1 MSIPAGQEYMMPELG
16 LGKIASYQRSQVD
29 SAAVKKD
36 INFGQAVQVVDDEA
50 SPLEDTGD
58 FYGVAVTKNYVDEY
72 TDDKV
77 GVYKPS
83 EAVPVLRQ
91 GTITVIVDEDV
102 KSGEKAVV
110 NTATSNFLPSTTAK
124 TTKTEVI
131 GVFKSTTSRDGLAK
145 LEINLP

>member
-1 MSIPAGQEYMMPELG
+1 MPELG

-36 INFGQAVQVVDDEA
+36 INFGQAVQVIDDEA
-50 SPLEDTGD
+50 SPLTTGD
-58 FYGVAVTKNYVDEY
+58 FYGVAVAKNYVDEY
-72 TDDKV
+72 TDDKA

-131 GVFKSTTSRDGLAK
+131 GVFKSTTSSDGLAK

>member
-1 MSIPAGQEYMMPELG
+1 MMPELG

-36 INFGQAVQVVDDEA
+36 INFGQAVQVIDDEA
-50 SPLEDTGD
+50 SPLTTGD
-58 FYGVAVTKNYVDEY
+58 FYGVAVAKNYVDEY
-72 TDDKV
+72 TDDKA

-83 EAVPVLRQ
+83 EAVSVLRQ

-131 GVFKSTTSRDGLAK
+131 GVFKSTTSSDGLAK

>member
-1 MSIPAGQEYMMPELG
+1 MSIPTGQEYMMPELG

-29 SAAVKKD
+29 SAAVKEN
-36 INFGQAVQVVDDEA
+36 IRFGQAVQVLDDEA
-50 SPLEDTGD
+50 SPLSTGN
-58 FYGVAVTKNYVDEY
+58 FYGVAVAKNDVPEY
-72 TDDKV
+72 SSKKE
-77 GVYKPS
+77 GIYKPS

-110 NTATSNFLPSTTAK
+110 NTATANFLPSTTAL
-124 TTKTEVI
+124 TTKTDAV
-131 GVFKSTTSRDGLAK
+131 GVFKSTTAADGLAK

>member
-1 MSIPAGQEYMMPELG
+1 MMPELG

-36 INFGQAVQVVDDEA
+36 INFGQAVQVIDDEA
-50 SPLEDTGD
+50 SPLTTGD
-58 FYGVAVTKNYVDEY
+58 FYGVAVAKNYVDEY
-72 TDDKV
+72 TDDKA

-131 GVFKSTTSRDGLAK
+131 GVFKSTTSSDGLAK

>member
-1 MSIPAGQEYMMPELG
+1 MSIPTGQEYMMPELG

-36 INFGQAVQVVDDEA
+36 INFGQAVQVIDDEA
-50 SPLEDTGD
+50 SPLTTGD
-58 FYGVAVTKNYVDEY
+58 FYGVAVAKNYVDEY
-72 TDDKV
+72 TDDKA

-131 GVFKSTTSRDGLAK
+131 GVFKSTTSSDGLAK

>member
-1 MSIPAGQEYMMPELG
+1 MSIPTGQEYMMPELG

-36 INFGQAVQVVDDEA
+36 INFGQAVQVIDDEA
-50 SPLEDTGD
+50 SPLTTGD
-58 FYGVAVTKNYVDEY
+58 FYGVAVAKNYVDEY
-72 TDDKV
+72 TDDKA

-131 GVFKSTTSRDGLAK
+131 GVFKSTTSKDGLAK

>member
-1 MSIPAGQEYMMPELG
+1 MSIPTGQEYMMPELG

-36 INFGQAVQVVDDEA
+36 INFGQAVQVIDEEA
-50 SPLEDTGD
+50 SPLTTGD
-58 FYGVAVTKNYVDEY
+58 FYGVAVAKNYVDEY
-72 TDDKV
+72 TDDKA

-83 EAVPVLRQ
+83 EALPVLRQ

-124 TTKTEVI
+124 TTKTEVV
-131 GVFKSTTSRDGLAK
+131 GVFKSTTSKDGLAK

>member
-1 MSIPAGQEYMMPELG
+1 MSIPTGQEYMMPELG

-36 INFGQAVQVVDDEA
+36 INFGQAVQVIDEEA
-50 SPLEDTGD
+50 SPLTTGD
-58 FYGVAVTKNYVDEY
+58 FYGVAVAKNYVDEY
-72 TDDKV
+72 IDDKA

>member
-1 MSIPAGQEYMMPELG
+1 MSIPTGQEYMMPELG

-36 INFGQAVQVVDDEA
+36 INFGQAVQVIDDEA
-50 SPLEDTGD
+50 SPLTTGD
-58 FYGVAVTKNYVDEY
+58 FYGVAVAKNYVDEY
-72 TDDKV
+72 TDDKA

>member
-1 MSIPAGQEYMMPELG
+1 MSIPTGQEYMMPELG

-36 INFGQAVQVVDDEA
+36 INFGQAVQVIDDEA
-50 SPLEDTGD
+50 SPLTTGD
-58 FYGVAVTKNYVDEY
+58 FYGVAVAKNYVDEY
-72 TDDKV
+72 TDDKA

-131 GVFKSTTSRDGLAK
+131 GVFKSTTSNDGLAK

>member
-1 MSIPAGQEYMMPELG
+1 MSIPTGQEYMMPELG

-36 INFGQAVQVVDDEA
+36 INFGQAVQVIDDEA
-50 SPLEDTGD
+50 SPLTTGD
-58 FYGVAVTKNYVDEY
+58 FYGVAVAKNYVDEY

-102 KSGEKAVV
+102 KSGEKSVV
-110 NTATSNFLPSTTAK
+110 NTDTSNFLPSTTAK
-124 TTKTEVI
+124 TTKTGVI
-131 GVFKSTTSRDGLAK
+131 GVFKSTTSKDGLAK

>member
-1 MSIPAGQEYMMPELG
+1 MT
-16 LGKIASYQRSQVD
+16 
-29 SAAVKKD
+29 
-36 INFGQAVQVVDDEA
+36 
-50 SPLEDTGD
+50 TGD
-58 FYGVAVTKNYVDEY
+58 FYGVAVAKNYVDEY
-72 TDDKV
+72 TDDKA

-131 GVFKSTTSRDGLAK
+131 GVFKSTTSSDGLAK

>member
-36 INFGQAVQVVDDEA
+36 INFGQAVQVIDEEA
-50 SPLEDTGD
+50 SPLTTGD
-58 FYGVAVTKNYVDEY
+58 FYGVAVAKNYVDEY
-72 TDDKV
+72 TDDKA

-110 NTATSNFLPSTTAK
+110 NTDTSNFLPSTTAK
-124 TTKTEVI
+124 TTKTGVI
-131 GVFKSTTSRDGLAK
+131 GVFKSTTSKDGLAK

>member
-1 MSIPAGQEYMMPELG
+1 MSIPTGQEYMMPELG

-36 INFGQAVQVVDDEA
+36 INFGQAVQVIDDEA
-50 SPLEDTGD
+50 SPLTTGD
-58 FYGVAVTKNYVDEY
+58 FYGVAVAKNYVDEY
-72 TDDKV
+72 TDDKA

-110 NTATSNFLPSTTAK
+110 NTDTSNFLPSTTAK

-131 GVFKSTTSRDGLAK
+131 GVFKSTTSSDGLAK

>member
-1 MSIPAGQEYMMPELG
+1 MSIPTGQEYMMPELG
-16 LGKIASYQRSQVD
+16 LGKIASYHRSQVD

-36 INFGQAVQVVDDEA
+36 INFGQAVQVIDEEA
-50 SPLEDTGD
+50 SPLTTGD
-58 FYGVAVTKNYVDEY
+58 FYGVAVAKNYVDEY
-72 TDDKV
+72 TDDKA

-124 TTKTEVI
+124 TTKTEVV
-131 GVFKSTTSRDGLAK
+131 GVFKSTTSKDGLAK

>member
-1 MSIPAGQEYMMPELG
+1 MSIPTGQEYMMPELG

-36 INFGQAVQVVDDEA
+36 INFGQAVQVIDDEA
-50 SPLEDTGD
+50 SPLTTGD
-58 FYGVAVTKNYVDEY
+58 FYGVAVAKNYVDEY
-72 TDDKV
+72 TDDKA

-124 TTKTEVI
+124 TTKTEVM

>member
-1 MSIPAGQEYMMPELG
+1 MSIPTGQEYMMPELG

-29 SAAVKKD
+29 SAAVKANIK
-36 INFGQAVQVVDDEA
+36 FGQAVQVLDDEA
-50 SPLEDTGD
+50 SPLTTGD
-58 FYGVAVTKNYVDEY
+58 FYGVAVAKNYVDEY
-72 TDDKV
+72 TDDKA

-131 GVFKSTTSRDGLAK
+131 GVFKSTTSSDGLAK

>member
-1 MSIPAGQEYMMPELG
+1 MSIPTGQEYMMPELG

-36 INFGQAVQVVDDEA
+36 INFGQAVQVIDDEA
-50 SPLEDTGD
+50 SPLTTGD
-58 FYGVAVTKNYVDEY
+58 FYGVAVAKNYVDEY

-110 NTATSNFLPSTTAK
+110 NKDTSNFLPSTTAK
-124 TTKTEVI
+124 TNKTEVV
-131 GVFKSTTSRDGLAK
+131 GVFKSTTSSEGLAK

>member
-1 MSIPAGQEYMMPELG
+1 MSIPTGQEYMMPELG

-36 INFGQAVQVVDDEA
+36 ISFGKAVQVIDDEA
-50 SPLEDTGD
+50 SPLTTGD
-58 FYGVAVTKNYVDEY
+58 FYGVAVAKNYVDEY
-72 TDDKV
+72 TDDKA

-131 GVFKSTTSRDGLAK
+131 GVFKSTTSSDGLAK

>member
-1 MSIPAGQEYMMPELG
+1 MSIPTGQEYMMPELG

-36 INFGQAVQVVDDEA
+36 INFGQAVQVIDDEA
-50 SPLEDTGD
+50 SPLTTGD
-58 FYGVAVTKNYVDEY
+58 FYGVAVAKNYVDEY
-72 TDDKV
+72 TDDKA

-83 EAVPVLRQ
+83 EAVPVLRL

>member
-1 MSIPAGQEYMMPELG
+1 MSIPTGQEYMMPELG

-36 INFGQAVQVVDDEA
+36 INFGQAVQVIDDEA
-50 SPLEDTGD
+50 SPLTTGD
-58 FYGVAVTKNYVDEY
+58 FYGVAVAKNYVDEY
-72 TDDKV
+72 TDNKA

-131 GVFKSTTSRDGLAK
+131 GVFKSTTSSDGLAK

>member
-1 MSIPAGQEYMMPELG
+1 MSIPTGQEYMMPELG

-36 INFGQAVQVVDDEA
+36 INFGQAVQVIDDEA
-50 SPLEDTGD
+50 SPLTTGD
-58 FYGVAVTKNYVDEY
+58 FYGVAVAKNYVDEY
-72 TDDKV
+72 TDDKA

-83 EAVPVLRQ
+83 EAVSVLRQ

>member
-1 MSIPAGQEYMMPELG
+1 MSIPTGQEYMMPELG

-29 SAAVKKD
+29 SAAVKTD
-36 INFGQAVQVVDDEA
+36 IRFGQAVQVLDDEA
-50 SPLEDTGD
+50 SPVTTND
-58 FYGVAVTKNYVDEY
+58 FYGVAVAKNYVAEY
-72 TDDKV
+72 SDNKV
-77 GVYKPS
+77 GIYKPS

-110 NTATSNFLPSTTAK
+110 NTDTANFLPSTTAL
-124 TTKTEVI
+124 TTKTDVV
-131 GVFKSTTSRDGLAK
+131 GVFKSTTAASGLAK

>member
-36 INFGQAVQVVDDEA
+36 INFGQAVQVIDDEA
-50 SPLEDTGD
+50 SPLTTGD
-58 FYGVAVTKNYVDEY
+58 FYGVAVAKNYVDEY
-72 TDDKV
+72 TDDKA

-131 GVFKSTTSRDGLAK
+131 GVFKSTTSSDGLAK

>member
-1 MSIPAGQEYMMPELG
+1 MSIPTGQEYMMPELG

-50 SPLEDTGD
+50 SPLTTGN
-58 FYGVAVTKNYVDEY
+58 FYGVAVAKNYVDEY

-110 NTATSNFLPSTTAK
+110 NTDTSNFLPSTTAK

-131 GVFKSTTSRDGLAK
+131 GVFKSTTSSDGLAK

>member
-1 MSIPAGQEYMMPELG
+1 MSIPTGQEYMMPELG

-36 INFGQAVQVVDDEA
+36 INFGQAVQVIDDEA
-50 SPLEDTGD
+50 SPLTTGD
-58 FYGVAVTKNYVDEY
+58 FYGVAVAKNYVDEY
-72 TDDKV
+72 TDDKA

-83 EAVPVLRQ
+83 EAVSVLRQ

-131 GVFKSTTSRDGLAK
+131 GVFKSTTSSDGLAK

>member
-1 MSIPAGQEYMMPELG
+1 MSIPTGQEYMMPELG

-36 INFGQAVQVVDDEA
+36 INFGQAVQVIDEEA
-50 SPLEDTGD
+50 SPLTTGD
-58 FYGVAVTKNYVDEY
+58 FYGVAVAKNYVDEY
-72 TDDKV
+72 TDDKA

-124 TTKTEVI
+124 TTKTEVV
-131 GVFKSTTSRDGLAK
+131 GVFKSTTSKDGLAK
-145 LEINLP
+145 LEINRP

>member
-1 MSIPAGQEYMMPELG
+1 MSIPTGQEYMMPELG

-36 INFGQAVQVVDDEA
+36 INFGKAVQVIDDEA
-50 SPLEDTGD
+50 SPLTTGD
-58 FYGVAVTKNYVDEY
+58 FYGVAVAKNYVDEY
-72 TDDKV
+72 TDDKA

-131 GVFKSTTSRDGLAK
+131 GVFKSTTSSDGLAK

>member
-1 MSIPAGQEYMMPELG
+1 MSIPTGQEYMMPELG

-36 INFGQAVQVVDDEA
+36 INFGQAVQVIDDEA
-50 SPLEDTGD
+50 SPLTTGD
-58 FYGVAVTKNYVDEY
+58 FYGVAVAKNYVDEY
-72 TDDKV
+72 TDDKA

-110 NTATSNFLPSTTAK
+110 NTDTSNFLPSTTAK
-124 TTKTEVI
+124 TTKTGVI
-131 GVFKSTTSRDGLAK
+131 GVFKSTTSKDGLAK

>member
-1 MSIPAGQEYMMPELG
+1 MSIPTGQEYMMPELG

-29 SAAVKKD
+29 SAAVKANIK
-36 INFGQAVQVVDDEA
+36 FGQAVQVLDDMA
-50 SPLEDTGD
+50 SPLTTGE
-58 FYGVAVTKNYVDEY
+58 FYGVAVAKNYVDAY

-110 NTATSNFLPSTTAK
+110 NKDTSNFLPSTTAK
-124 TTKTEVI
+124 TNKTEVV
-131 GVFKSTTSRDGLAK
+131 GVFKSTTSSEGLAK

>member
-1 MSIPAGQEYMMPELG
+1 MSIPTGQEYMMPELG

-36 INFGQAVQVVDDEA
+36 INFGQAVQVIDEEA
-50 SPLEDTGD
+50 SPLTTGD
-58 FYGVAVTKNYVDEY
+58 FYGVAVAKNYVDEY
-72 TDDKV
+72 TDDKA

-102 KSGEKAVV
+102 KAGEKAVV

>member
-1 MSIPAGQEYMMPELG
+1 MSIPTGQEYMMPELG

-36 INFGQAVQVVDDEA
+36 INFGQAVQVIDDEA
-50 SPLEDTGD
+50 SPLTIGD
-58 FYGVAVTKNYVDEY
+58 FYGVAVAKNYVDEY
-72 TDDKV
+72 TDDKA

-131 GVFKSTTSRDGLAK
+131 GVFKSTTSSDGLAK

>member
-1 MSIPAGQEYMMPELG
+1 MSIPTGQEYMMPELG

-36 INFGQAVQVVDDEA
+36 INFGQAVQVIDEEA
-50 SPLEDTGD
+50 SPLTTGD
-58 FYGVAVTKNYVDEY
+58 FYGVAVAKNYVDEY
-72 TDDKV
+72 TDDKA

>member
-36 INFGQAVQVVDDEA
+36 INFGQAVQVIDEEA
-50 SPLEDTGD
+50 SPLTTGD
-58 FYGVAVTKNYVDEY
+58 FYGVAVAKNYVDEY
-72 TDDKV
+72 TDDKA

>member
-1 MSIPAGQEYMMPELG
+1 MSIPTGQEYMMPELG

-36 INFGQAVQVVDDEA
+36 INFGQAVQVIDEEA
-50 SPLEDTGD
+50 SPLTTGD
-58 FYGVAVTKNYVDEY
+58 FYGVAVAKNYVDEY
-72 TDDKV
+72 TDDKA

-124 TTKTEVI
+124 TTKTEVV
-131 GVFKSTTSRDGLAK
+131 GVFKSTTSKDGLAK